1 MCTRFLGLTILALL
15 LFVSPG
21 LAQDGDELDFSDD
34 RSDYSQFIVDNPGV
48 HQVEIH
54 ELGNV
59 STIRNG
65 YVLRTRKISTSREV
79 RRYITIRRI
88 DDWATYFISEDE
100 FDPLISFFGKLLLK
114 VEAKEQHPQETHI
127 LYHCYS
133 GISVGARFDGGKW
146 KFLFVRP
153 SGGEKWLRT
162 GNIGEF
168 RNKLIEGKARLG
180 L

>member
-1 MCTRFLGLTILALL
+1 MSTRFLWLAVLALL
-15 LFVSPG
+15 FFVSPG
-21 LAQDGDELDFSDD
+21 LAQEDDELDFSDD
-34 RSDYSQFIVDNPGV
+34 QSDYSQFIRDNPGV

-54 ELGNV
+54 ELGNI
-59 STIRNG
+59 STILNG
-65 YVLRTRKISTSREV
+65 YVLRARKISTSREV

-100 FDPLISFFGKLLLK
+100 FDPLISFFGKLVLMA
-114 VEAKEQHPQETHI
+114 EAGEEFPQETHL

-133 GISVGARFDGGKW
+133 GISLGARFDGGKW

-162 GNIGEF
+162 GHIGEF
-168 RNKLIEGKARLG
+168 RKKIIQAKARMG
-180 L
+180 I